1 MRTRIDKLEEKLEE
15 KLETHEI
22 ILRRTVGSRWLWMQW
37 LPGTLLG
44 LAALAAALLW

>member
-1 MRTRIDKLEEKLEE
+1 MRTRIDTLEE
-15 KLETHEI
+15 KLETNEI

-37 LPGTLLG
+37 VPGTLVG